1 MKRYVLNLYKIKKE
15 KEKIKQIDI
24 KFFFLIIIH

>member
-24 KFFFLIIIH
+24 KFFFLIIH